1 MAVQWQRWGST
12 IHFIWNDTMIDR
24 DRLAAMPI
32 ALDASPRTL
41 RRPVCHGWLGDW
53 QITGRHGDVQAFD
66 GGFLIYFQSEGS
78 PRRWTNAKAL
88 LSFAELRQ
96 DAEDE
101 GIVGLDRLPTSAEA
115 AVIRKVIGIRRRRH
129 LSADEKADLA
139 RRLSRFPQE
148 RAIPAQLSV

>member
-1 MAVQWQRWGST
+1 
-12 IHFIWNDTMIDR
+12 MIDR

-115 AVIRKVIGIRRRRH
+115 SLIRKVIGIRRRRH
-129 LSADEKADLA
+129 LSADERADLA
-139 RRLSRFPQE
+139 KRLSRPPQE
-148 RAIPAQLSV
+148 GTIPASLFV